1 MIDNRTASAI
11 DLALQKHHTPVG
23 DLFAAIRHG
32 RMKRCF
38 SRGTAIIWLAHFLTS
53 HAFVRSGFRQRYPD
67 IQVIS
72 ATNPGS
78 NHWERGAVTPEYF
91 NAHRRTVRRLRR
103 ILARKREMQKW
114 CDKWDAMHD
123 RYVKEREELRASK
136 PAEVRNGSHSI

>member
-1 MIDNRTASAI
+1 MIDNRTASVI

-23 DLFAAIRHG
+23 DLYAAIRHG

-53 HAFVRSGFRQRYPD
+53 HAFTLSGFKQRHPD
-67 IQVIS
+67 FLVEKDHGEQVW
-72 ATNPGS
+72 
-78 NHWERGAVTPEYF
+78 HRGETTDEYHR
-91 NAHRRTVRRLRR
+91 AHRRTVRRLRR

-114 CDKWDAMHD
+114 CERWDAMHD

-136 PAEVRNGSHSI
+136 PAEVRNAS

>member
-38 SRGTAIIWLAHFLTS
+38 SRGTAIRYLAYFMTS
-53 HAFVRSGFRQRYPD
+53 HAFERSGFHQRYPD
-67 IQVIS
+67 VQVF
-72 ATNPGS
+72 NPI
-78 NHWERGAVTPEYF
+78 NPELTHWQRGAVTGEYF
-91 NAHRRTVRRLRR
+91 KAHQRTVRRLRR

-114 CDKWDAMHD
+114 CEKWDAMYD
-123 RYVKEREELRASK
+123 RYVKEHEELKASK
-136 PAEVRNGSHSI
+136 PAEVRNASQLS

>member
-38 SRGTAIIWLAHFLTS
+38 SRDTAILWLAHFLTS
-53 HAFVRSGFRQRYPD
+53 HAFTRSGFKQRYPD

-72 ATNPGS
+72 ATNPES
-78 NHWERGAVTPEYF
+78 NHWERGAVTREYF

-114 CDKWDAMHD
+114 CEKWDAMHD
-123 RYVKEREELRASK
+123 RYVKERSELQVSK
-136 PAEVRNGSHSI
+136 PF